1 MGNRTWI
8 VATLFVVCV
17 STGCTIGPVC
27 DPEVFA
33 AYGGRWQRT
42 NPSSGRVGSI
52 IEPAGAL
59 VPYDGS
65 PITAGTVEGA
75 EPDASKEVQAA
86 DPPNDSSVLVPDE
99 LESSFEER
107 QKALREKKLEDTK
120 PTPLPPSD
128 SI

>member
-1 MGNRTWI
+1 MGNRAWI
-8 VATLFVVCV
+8 AATLFVVCV

-42 NPSSGRVGSI
+42 NPSSGRVGSV

-59 VPYDGS
+59 VPYDGMS
-65 PITAGTVEGA
+65 VEAGAVEGA
-75 EPDASKEVQAA
+75 APDEGQEEQAA
-86 DPPNDSSVLVPDE
+86 DAPNDASVLVPDE
-99 LESSFEER
+99 IESSLEER
-107 QKALREKKLEDTK
+107 QKALREKKLEDTR
-120 PTPLPPSD
+120 PTPRTSSD